1 MALIF
6 HPYAL
11 LLEGMLLE
19 RGVNFLLYITNV
31 MRTLI
36 YPHVSLGGFQMKLS
50 LKAVLIL
57 EITESYG
64 VQQRYHLMIDIFL
77 GTGESVPSYQSVE
90 LLHVSIYFLFHE
102 FCYFNH
108 Y

>member
-36 YPHVSLGGFQMKLS
+36 SPHVSLGGFQMKLS
-50 LKAVLIL
+50 LKAALIL

-64 VQQRYHLMIDIFL
+64 VQQR
-77 GTGESVPSYQSVE
+77 
-90 LLHVSIYFLFHE
+90 
-102 FCYFNH
+102 
-108 Y
+108 